1 MSMFYPSI
9 IYSSLILPKKAFLL
23 FFFHF
28 GVSVNFASCH
38 LEFYSFIDD
47 LVDLAPTW
55 ESAKI
60 SVVYEKVCVQFSGL
74 CFVVENF
81 TFKT

>member
-9 IYSSLILPKKAFLL
+9 IYPSFILPKKAFFL
-23 FFFHF
+23 FLFHF
-28 GVSVNFASCH
+28 GVSVNFTTSN

-60 SVVYEKVCVQFSGL
+60 SVVYEKVGVQFSGL

-81 TFKT
+81 TFET